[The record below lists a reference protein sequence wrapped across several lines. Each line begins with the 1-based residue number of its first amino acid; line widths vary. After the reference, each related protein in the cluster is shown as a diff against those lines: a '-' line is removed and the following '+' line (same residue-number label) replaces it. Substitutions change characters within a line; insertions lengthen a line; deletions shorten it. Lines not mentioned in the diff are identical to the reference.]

1 MMRDKLKCTV
11 EPLNWLIQGFFEICL
26 STTFFSIYLPLWSKW
41 CCKTVTTIMWDYHTD
56 GSRDEVF
63 VERSSLV
70 INLLLDLTRYVY
82 GRGVLFKVSSLV
94 VFCLLL
100 FKDTAYQ
107 FWHFGF
113 KYTEE
118 YVSFVLKVFHPHGR
132 DSLQGFWRTAG
143 QYIEYFVRFAGALN
157 FNPISTK

>member
-1 MMRDKLKCTV
+1 LVFATRGFPVGQEMMREKLKCTA
-11 EPLNWLIQGFFEICL
+11 EPLNWIVQGFFEIGL

-41 CCKTVTTIMWDYHTD
+41 CCKTVTSIMWDYHTD

-63 VERSSLV
+63 VERSTLV

-100 FKDTAYQ
+100 LKDTVYQ

-118 YVSFVLKVFHPHGR
+118 YSKTFMSENQMIR
-132 DSLQGFWRTAG
+132 NSLH
-143 QYIEYFVRFAGALN
+143 I
-157 FNPISTK
+157 